1 MYFPCMFTNV
11 FFAIGKVL
19 NMNIFRP
26 VEKSWT
32 YKCENDRCVRVF
44 YHKNGDNTKR
54 VSFISCSMTCGD
66 INIWPHPTTKS
77 LVSTHTLKFSVEE
90 MQLRLDSP
98 HREVSKLL
106 KLAFDWFIR
115 DLRQIQRLDY
125 ATQNA
130 ESTVS
135 EATSKMRAHSS
146 EAETAE
152 TPPAASLF
160 TSTFGL
166 HRSGDLDSF
175 QVKLSVQE
183 LKEIEFNLD
192 NDESYQLSTTCK

>member
-1 MYFPCMFTNV
+1 
-11 FFAIGKVL
+11 
-19 NMNIFRP
+19 MNAFRP

-32 YKCENDRCVRVF
+32 YKCENDRCVRTA
-44 YHKNGDNTKR
+44 YHNSGGNTKR

-77 LVSTHTLKFSVEE
+77 MVSTHTLKFSIEE
-90 MQLRLDSP
+90 IQLRLDSP

-125 ATQNA
+125 STQVA

-135 EATSKMRAHSS
+135 EPTSGMRKRRDD
-146 EAETAE
+146 AETAE

-160 TSTFGL
+160 SSTFGL

-175 QVKLSVQE
+175 QVKLSVQD
-183 LKEIEFNLD
+183 LKDIKFDLD
-192 NDESYQLSTTCK
+192 NDESYQISTTCKRYNCNWNLLSSFIV